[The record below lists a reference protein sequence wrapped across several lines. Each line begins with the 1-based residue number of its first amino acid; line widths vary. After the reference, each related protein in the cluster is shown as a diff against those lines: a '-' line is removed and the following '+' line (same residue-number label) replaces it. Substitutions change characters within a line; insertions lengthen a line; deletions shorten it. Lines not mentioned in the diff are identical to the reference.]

1 MAVFRV
7 ERTKDYTVMS
17 NYHLRDTGL
26 SLTAKGLL
34 SQMLSLPDNWDY
46 TLAGLAQIN
55 REGKSA
61 IRSAVNE
68 LEQAGYIRRRRVKGA
83 DGKFSGNEYIIH
95 EQPVSASPS
104 SDFPTLENPSLEKP
118 TSENPSSENRT
129 ELNIDKSSKDLLEKE
144 NKEKAD
150 GKMPEAPAAPA
161 EEPVKR
167 KKAHPLDDAA
177 LNRSF
182 VEFIEGVS
190 TLDWSRD
197 VKNSLYFALSGFYTP
212 RESKKQEPS
221 RTPTAVTTLL
231 NRLARDSQGD
241 PLVMIGMLER
251 ATISGWKSVFPPNTP
266 GQKTA
271 AKPPTTGRRNEEW
284 L

>member
-17 NYHLRDTGL
+17 NYHLRDTSL

-104 SDFPTLENPSLEKP
+104 CDFPTLENPSLEKP
-118 TSENPSSENRT
+118 TSENPSSENPSSENRT
-129 ELNIDKSSKDLLEKE
+129 ELNIDILNTNIPPNPPKGDGPEGKEKKRSRSYKAQADILPERFEKFWKFYREHVPPERNAGNRQQAIRAWDKLAPSDDLVTTMARSLEKQVNSQSWATGVGIPHASTWLNNHGWE
-144 NKEKAD
+144 D
-150 GKMPEAPAAPA
+150 DWGPASNTVQSSASP
-161 EEPVKR
+161 
-167 KKAHPLDDAA
+167 
-177 LNRSF
+177 
-182 VEFIEGVS
+182 
-190 TLDWSRD
+190 
-197 VKNSLYFALSGFYTP
+197 
-212 RESKKQEPS
+212 PS
-221 RTPTAVTTLL
+221 
-231 NRLARDSQGD
+231 
-241 PLVMIGMLER
+241 
-251 ATISGWKSVFPPNTP
+251 
-266 GQKTA
+266 
-271 AKPPTTGRRNEEW
+271 NEEVVEW
-284 L
+284 VS